1 MATGDTYDELS
12 QYFHLDS
19 SWSIESIN
27 LLSEDVYI
35 NKHHSVL
42 HTVVMGFI
50 YSIGN
55 KLSSFTFGAFLYTM
69 LQVILLIWIFVFMFK
84 YMKKIKISNSLVLFS
99 ILFIGLSP
107 IIITY
112 SICAIKDTPSAI
124 FNLLYVIF
132 LLQIVRN
139 FNSIF
144 KNKIRLMF
152 LIITI
157 LMVLMLRNNGIHTF
171 LLSFPW
177 LFLMYRNKW
186 KKILITMMIPI
197 IIFTTYNKMILPS
210 LNVSDGSVRESL
222 SVPIMQIAR
231 LIKYKQEVFSNED
244 KEIINKVLNFEQAG
258 RYYNYEIADD
268 VKNLYNKDT
277 SDKELND
284 FLGVW
289 FKYLK
294 KYPFM
299 YIDSV
304 VSSTFGYFYPEKNMN
319 MLFLY
324 DYGFKGNGL
333 LEISSNTYFAGVR
346 SVYNKLLNI
355 YYKMP
360 FFINKVAYY
369 TWFLLLSV
377 IYIIYKKK
385 YKYIVPLTPL
395 LAILLSC
402 IFSPVNG
409 SFRYI
414 LPIIFSIPI
423 ILSIDYLVYKKE
435 V

>member
-1 MATGDTYDELS
+1 MATGDTYDEIS

-42 HTVVMGFI
+42 HTVVMGFV
-50 YSIGN
+50 YSVG
-55 KLSSFTFGAFLYTM
+55 KSLSSFTFGAFLYTM

-84 YMKKIKISNSLVLFS
+84 YMKKIKVSNSLILFS
-99 ILFIGLSP
+99 ILFIGLNP
-107 IIITY
+107 IVITY

-139 FNSIF
+139 YNSIF
-144 KNKIRLMF
+144 KNKIRLIF

-177 LFLMYRNKW
+177 LFLIYRNKW
-186 KKILITMMIPI
+186 KKILVTMMIPTV
-197 IIFTTYNKMILPS
+197 IFTMYNKIILPS
-210 LNVSDGSVRESL
+210 FNVSDGSIRETL
-222 SVPIMQIAR
+222 SVPIMQLAR
-231 LIKYKQEVFSNED
+231 VNKYKPEVFTDKD
-244 KEIINKVLNFEQAG
+244 KEVIDNVLNFEQVG
-258 RYYNYEIADD
+258 RYYKNDVADD

-277 SDKELND
+277 TEEELKV

-289 FKYLK
+289 FKYFK

-304 VSSTFGYFYPEKNMN
+304 VSSTYGYFYPEKNMN
-319 MLFLY
+319 LLFLY
-324 DYGFKGNGL
+324 DYRFKDNSFID
-333 LEISSNTYFAGVR
+333 ISSNSYFAGIR
-346 SVYNKLLNI
+346 SIYNKLLNI

-377 IYIIYKKK
+377 VYIIYKKK
-385 YKYIVPLTPL
+385 FKYIIPLTPL

-409 SFRYI
+409 SFRYV
-414 LPIIFSIPI
+414 LPIIFSVPI
-423 ILSIDYLVYKKE
+423 ILSIDYIVYKKE
-435 V
+435 E

>member
-107 IIITY
+107 IVITY

-197 IIFTTYNKMILPS
+197 IIFTTYNKIILPS

-277 SDKELND
+277 SDKELKD

>member
-84 YMKKIKISNSLVLFS
+84 YMKKLKISNSLVLFS

-107 IIITY
+107 IVITY

-177 LFLMYRNKW
+177 LFLIYRNKW

-277 SDKELND
+277 SDKELKD

-369 TWFLLLSV
+369 TWFFLLSV

>member
-277 SDKELND
+277 SDKELKD

-304 VSSTFGYFYPEKNMN
+304 FSSTFGYFYPEKNMN